1 MLEKIKE
8 LIESFKTMLTNTSNE
23 TIVRT
28 IVLFIMVINAFCS
41 LMGWTPIQIQEE
53 TIYQIVSAIGVVISA
68 IWAWWKN
75 NSFTSAAQ
83 QADEY
88 CAELKNAKHAKVE

>member
-8 LIESFKTMLTNTSNE
+8 LIINFKDMMINTSNE

-41 LMGWTPIQIQEE
+41 LVGWTPIAIQEE
-53 TIYQIVSAIGVVISA
+53 TIYQIVSGVGVVVSA
-68 IWAWWKN
+68 LWAWWKN
-75 NSFTSAAQ
+75 NSFTNAAQ

-88 CAELKNAKHAKVE
+88 CAELKKAKHAKK